1 MSAAIRLKT
10 EAEKH
15 HLDLSVCVLE
25 KGESLGSHVMSG
37 CLVSTESLST
47 LLPNWKEL
55 VSSFL
60 PK

>member
-25 KGESLGSHVMSG
+25 KGEYLGSHVMSG
-37 CLVSTESLST
+37 CLLNTDSLST
-47 LLPNWKEL
+47 LLPNW
-55 VSSFL
+55 
-60 PK
+60 

>member
-15 HLDLSVCVLE
+15 HLDLSVFVLE

-37 CLVSTESLST
+37 CLLNTDSLST
-47 LLPNWKEL
+47 LLPNLKEL